1 VSKDRIY
8 HSLSAV
14 FGHKSQ
20 VFWVSWLP
28 ADEIDFSA
36 LLFFSRAFFI
46 LHFGVDKCLWIWY
59 DIDGLEI
66 SVAHP
71 VQRIINVRHVIYCR
85 LSAVSDISRYF
96 LQRRLL
102 PADRIDILAL
112 LFSAG
117 LFILH
122 FAIDKCLRIWYDIG
136 GLEISVAHPVQRTIN
151 VRHIINCRLSA
162 VSDISRYF
170 LQR

>member
-1 VSKDRIY
+1 MSLLSSDISSLFFRSYAAASSRRNRRFSPAVFSRAFYSAFLLLTNAGRCATIKVSKDRIY

-20 VFWVSWLP
+20 VSWVSWLP

-36 LLFFSRAFFI
+36 LLFFGRAF
-46 LHFGVDKCLWIWY
+46 Y
-59 DIDGLEI
+59 
-66 SVAHP
+66 
-71 VQRIINVRHVIYCR
+71 
-85 LSAVSDISRYF
+85 
-96 LQRRLL
+96 
-102 PADRIDILAL
+102 
-112 LFSAG
+112 
-117 LFILH
+117 LH

-136 GLEISVAHPVQRTIN
+136 GLEISVAHPVRRIIN

>member
-1 VSKDRIY
+1 MLLTNAGRCATIKVSKDRIY

-71 VQRIINVRHVIYCR
+71 VQR
-85 LSAVSDISRYF
+85 
-96 LQRRLL
+96 
-102 PADRIDILAL
+102 
-112 LFSAG
+112 
-117 LFILH
+117 
-122 FAIDKCLRIWYDIG
+122 
-136 GLEISVAHPVQRTIN
+136 TIN